1 MPAPRRLNFMSRR
14 FVLTTLLLAAILISA
29 FFWSQADE
37 AQPAGA
43 KADPAKAVTPGP
55 DDGEIAY
62 VTARALEQYHLRQK
76 RLNNEYSEKFFE
88 RYIETLDPQRL
99 HFTQADLSEF
109 ASYRTNLDNLTL
121 TRPRAADTTPAYR
134 IFNRFRER
142 LDQRVAYANELLKNE
157 KFVFDADE
165 KITVNRKD
173 EPAPADLDEARRL
186 WRQRLRSEYLG
197 EKVAKYAARQKAERD
212 AKTKIKGSSAG
223 KSDGVAEALPLADT
237 APMPVPTAEVSI
249 VLSNDPGAA
258 AGTNMVQ
265 AGSTNSSPKKTEAEE
280 IVETLT
286 RRYTRNSNF
295 YRDMDRDDVLEVYLT
310 SLAHVYDPHTDYM
323 GPPQAENFAIGMNL
337 SLFGI
342 GAVLQSDMEGY
353 CKIAELKPGP
363 AMNSKKI
370 KVGDRIVAVAQSNT
384 PPVDVV
390 DMNLNKI
397 VQLVRGPKGSEVR
410 LTVVSADSTSDRRE
424 VTLIREEIKLDD
436 QAAKA
441 KVIDY
446 PTGGGKTMRIGV
458 IDLPTFYVPMDT
470 GSGRRPMDEGAAHYT
485 SKDVALLLAKLKAE
499 NVQGIILDLRR
510 NGGGSLEECVKLTG
524 LFIKDGP
531 VVQVAGPGG
540 MPFLD
545 EDKDTR
551 IQYDGPL
558 IVLTSRFSASASEI
572 LAGAL
577 QDYNRAL
584 IVGDLSTH
592 GKGTVQQLNPL
603 RMWIPEDSMTNNPGT
618 LKITKAKF
626 YRASGAS
633 TQLKGVVSDIVLPSK
648 LNYAKDIG
656 EEAYESALPWDTIE
670 SARYEK
676 FDYVQPYLPDLLRLS
691 GQRIATNQEF
701 AYIREDIEQFRK
713 YQALN
718 SVTLNEKQRLKE
730 WEEEDARQRARDQER
745 SARQDPEPIVYE
757 LTLKDVK
764 QPGLPAPV
772 SKTNSLSSTKAGV
785 QGKNSFVVLDD
796 QKITTYF
803 PSNELNGLS
812 GPAAVLTNLVNSD
825 KLEVPVVPEVKT
837 PALPPEADD
846 EETPPVVDATLEE
859 TERILVDYVRL
870 LSDKGIASKT
880 R

>member
-1 MPAPRRLNFMSRR
+1 MSRR
-14 FVLTTLLLAAILISA
+14 LALTALLLAAILVPTILVSH
-29 FFWSQADE
+29 ADE
-37 AQPAGA
+37 PGRTPAAKPGA
-43 KADPAKAVTPGP
+43 AKPLSPGP
-55 DDGEIAY
+55 DDGEIAFT
-62 VTARALEQYHLRQK
+62 TARALELYHYRQH

-88 RYIETLDPQRL
+88 RYIEALDPQRL
-99 HFTQADLSEF
+99 HFTQQDLSEF
-109 ASYRTNLDNLTL
+109 AAYRTNLDNLTL
-121 TRPRAADTTPAYR
+121 TRPRQADTTPAYR

-157 KFVFDADE
+157 KFVFTSDE
-165 KITVNRKD
+165 QITVNRKD
-173 EPAPADLDEARRL
+173 EPAPLDLKEARQL
-186 WRQRLRSEYLG
+186 WRQRLRSEYLQ
-197 EKVAKYAARQKAERD
+197 EKIAKYAARAKAERTAANSRTNAATTATADVKD
-212 AKTKIKGSSAG
+212 A
-223 KSDGVAEALPLADT
+223 
-237 APMPVPTAEVSI
+237 
-249 VLSNDPGAA
+249 
-258 AGTNMVQ
+258 
-265 AGSTNSSPKKTEAEE
+265 PKKTEAEE
-280 IVETLT
+280 IIETLT
-286 RRYTRNSNF
+286 RRYARNANF
-295 YRDMDRDDVLEVYLT
+295 YRDMDAQDVLEVYLT

-353 CKIAELKPGP
+353 CKIAEMKPGP

-410 LTVVSADSTSDRRE
+410 LTVISADSTSDRRE
-424 VTLIREEIKLDD
+424 VSLIREEIKLDD

-446 PTGGGKTMRIGV
+446 PISQGKTMRIGV

-470 GSGRRPMDEGAAHYT
+470 GAGRRPSEEGAAHYT
-485 SKDVALLLAKLKAE
+485 SKDVALLLAKLKQE
-499 NVQGIILDLRR
+499 NVQGIIVDLRR

-531 VVQVAGPGG
+531 VVQVSGPGG
-540 MPFLD
+540 QPFVD
-545 EDKDTR
+545 EDKDSR
-551 IQYDGPL
+551 IQYEGPL
-558 IVLTSRFSASASEI
+558 IVLNSRFSASASEI
-572 LAGAL
+572 FAGAL

-603 RMWIPEDSMTNNPGT
+603 RMWITEDAMTNNPGT

-633 TQLKGVVSDIVLPSK
+633 TQLKGVMSDIVLPSK

-656 EEAYESALPWDTIE
+656 EEAYDTALPWDTIA
-670 SARYEK
+670 SAKFEK
-676 FDYVQPYLPDLLRLS
+676 LDYVQPYLPDLLRLS
-691 GQRIATNQEF
+691 SQRLATNQEF
-701 AYIREDIEQFRK
+701 AYVREDIEQFRK

-718 SVTLNEKQRLKE
+718 AVSLNEKQRIKE
-730 WEEEDARQRARDQER
+730 WEEDDARQRARDKER
-745 SARQDPEPIVYE
+745 LARSGSEPVIYE

-772 SKTNSLSSTKAGV
+772 AKTNSLSSAKGGSHSPSPKIGIVEKTAKQLDSAIVEQSIVSISNAPVDNATVPAPSKAT
-785 QGKNSFVVLDD
+785 L
-796 QKITTYF
+796 
-803 PSNELNGLS
+803 
-812 GPAAVLTNLVNSD
+812 A
-825 KLEVPVVPEVKT
+825 
-837 PALPPEADD
+837 ADD
-846 EETPPVVDATLEE
+846 EEEETPPLVDATLEE
-859 TERILVDYVRL
+859 TERILVDYVTL
-870 LSDKGIASKT
+870 MGSKGIASQT

>member
-1 MPAPRRLNFMSRR
+1 MSRR
-14 FVLTTLLLAAILISA
+14 FALIALLLAAILLPTLLVL
-29 FFWSQADE
+29 QADE
-37 AQPAGA
+37 PGRPAAAA
-43 KADPAKAVTPGP
+43 KTGPAKPLTAGP

-62 VTARALEQYHLRQK
+62 VTARALEQGHFRQH
-76 RLNNEYSEKFFE
+76 RLNNDYSEKFFD
-88 RYIETLDPQRL
+88 RYIEAWDPQHL
-99 HFTQADLSEF
+99 HFTQLDLNEF

-142 LDQRVAYANELLKNE
+142 LDQRVAYANDLLKNE

-165 KITVNRKD
+165 QITVNRKD
-173 EPAPADLDEARRL
+173 EPHPADLTEARRL

-197 EKVAKYAARQKAERD
+197 EKIAKYAARKKAERTAATSTTNTVAAD
-212 AKTKIKGSSAG
+212 ATKKDD
-223 KSDGVAEALPLADT
+223 KVA
-237 APMPVPTAEVSI
+237 
-249 VLSNDPGAA
+249 
-258 AGTNMVQ
+258 
-265 AGSTNSSPKKTEAEE
+265 PKKTEAEE

-295 YRDMDRDDVLEVYLT
+295 YRDMDQQDVLEVYLT
-310 SLAHVYDPHTDYM
+310 SLAHVYDPHTDYFN
-323 GPPQAENFAIGMNL
+323 PRQAENFAIGMNL

-410 LTVVSADSTSDRRE
+410 LTVVSADSASDRRE

-446 PTGGGKTMRIGV
+446 PTGDGKTMRIGV

-470 GSGRRPMDEGAAHYT
+470 GAGRRPDLAGDNAAAHYT
-485 SKDVALLLAKLKAE
+485 SKDVALLLAKFKAE
-499 NVQGIILDLRR
+499 NVQGVILDLRR

-531 VVQVAGPGG
+531 VVQVSGPGG
-540 MPFLD
+540 MPFVD
-545 EDKDTR
+545 EDKDPK

-558 IVLTSRFSASASEI
+558 IVLNSRFSASASEI

-584 IVGDLSTH
+584 IVGDFSTH

-603 RMWIPEDSMTNNPGT
+603 RMYITEDSMTNNPGT

-656 EEAYESALPWDTIE
+656 EEAYDTALPWDTIP
-670 SARYEK
+670 SARFEK
-676 FDYVQPYLPDLLRLS
+676 FDYVQSYLPDLLRLS
-691 GQRIATNQEF
+691 SQRLATNQEF

-713 YQALN
+713 YQAMN
-718 SVTLNEKQRLKE
+718 SISLNEQHRIKE
-730 WEEEDARQRARDQER
+730 WEEDDARQRARDKER
-745 SARQDPEPIVYE
+745 LARNAPAPTIYE
-757 LTLKDVK
+757 LTLKDVN
-764 QPGLPAPV
+764 QPGLPPPV
-772 SKTNSLSSTKAGV
+772 AKTNTLSSTTEGATIHGAK
-785 QGKNSFVVLDD
+785 SFVVLDD
-796 QKITTYF
+796 KKLQTHF
-803 PSNELNGLS
+803 PSNELNGVQA
-812 GPAAVLTNLVNSD
+812 PQEALTNFVFNAATD
-825 KLEVPVVPEVKT
+825 VVPPPVPKT
-837 PALPPEADD
+837 PAPVEEDE
-846 EETPPVVDATLEE
+846 EETPPAVDATLEE
-859 TERILVDYVRL
+859 TERILVDYITL
-870 LSDKGIASKT
+870 LNRKGLTSKT

>member
-1 MPAPRRLNFMSRR
+1 MSRR
-14 FVLTTLLLAAILISA
+14 FVPTALLLAAILLPA
-29 FFWSQADE
+29 FLLSQADE
-37 AQPAGA
+37 AKPAGA
-43 KADPAKAVTPGP
+43 KADSTKVLAPGP

-134 IFNRFRER
+134 IFNRFRQR

-165 KITVNRKD
+165 QITVNRRD
-173 EPAPADLDEARRL
+173 EPPPVDLDEARRL

-197 EKVAKYAARQKAERD
+197 EKVAKYAAKQKAERTAAHSKTNEPASTAATDVKD
-212 AKTKIKGSSAG
+212 A
-223 KSDGVAEALPLADT
+223 
-237 APMPVPTAEVSI
+237 
-249 VLSNDPGAA
+249 
-258 AGTNMVQ
+258 
-265 AGSTNSSPKKTEAEE
+265 PKKTEAEE

-295 YRDMDRDDVLEVYLT
+295 YRDMDSEDVLEVYLT

-446 PTGGGKTMRIGV
+446 PTGNGKTMRIGV

-470 GSGRRPMDEGAAHYT
+470 GSGRRPTEEGAAHYT
-485 SKDVALLLAKLKAE
+485 SKDVAMLLAKLKAE
-499 NVQGIILDLRR
+499 SVQGIILDLRK

-540 MPFLD
+540 MPFVD
-545 EDKDTR
+545 EDKDAR

-584 IVGDLSTH
+584 IVGDFSTH

-603 RMWIPEDSMTNNPGT
+603 RMWITEDAMTNNPGT

-656 EEAYESALPWDTIE
+656 EEAYDSALPWDTIE

-691 GQRIATNQEF
+691 GQRLATNQEF
-701 AYIREDIEQFRK
+701 GYIREDIEQFRK

-718 SVTLNEKQRLKE
+718 SVTLNEKQRIKE
-730 WEEEDARQRARDQER
+730 WEEEDARQRARDKER
-745 SARQDPEPIVYE
+745 LARQDPEPVVYE
-757 LTLKDVK
+757 VTLKDVK
-764 QPGLPAPV
+764 QPGLPPPV
-772 SKTNSLSSTKAGV
+772 SKTNSVSSTKTGPNVHGV
-785 QGKNSFVVLDD
+785 KTFVVLDD
-796 QKITTYF
+796 KKLTTYF
-803 PSNELNGLS
+803 PSNELNGLQAPS
-812 GPAAVLTNLVNSD
+812 AVLTNLVIGES
-825 KLEVPVVPEVKT
+825 LGGTAQPVPKT
-837 PALPPEADD
+837 PALPLDEAD
-846 EETPPVVDATLEE
+846 EETPPLVDATLEE
-859 TERILVDYVRL
+859 TERILVDYVTL
-870 LSDKGIASKT
+870 LSNKGIASQT